1 MNLSRQRFN
10 NLWEKPRELAT
21 CCLTGFIGLYKPK
34 QARQDRV
41 KKNLGNHNVALAH
54 IFFIA
59 EPLGLAP

>member
-34 QARQDRV
+34 QAGQDGV
-41 KKNLGNHNVALAH
+41 KKNLANHDVGKASITSCILAK
-54 IFFIA
+54 
-59 EPLGLAP
+59 